1 MRWGL
6 TAIRFLIPLLTLIGT
21 LHAED
26 LHQWTFPGV
35 APFQAELIAADGL
48 RATLLVPN
56 RGKTVIPFAQM
67 IPADA
72 AYAQD
77 WRKANP
83 KAPLIDPERMAPWP
97 AEALAESIDV
107 KMTGDEAAASHF
119 TYESAHFVI
128 ESDLK
133 LPVAVVRDIAAVF
146 EATRSAIIALPL
158 GLHLGHESRKYPVVM
173 LSNPT
178 DYGRAGGNGGSG
190 GTYDLWTGR
199 MLILLPNLGIKP
211 GTNGLGLDFQRNIF
225 VLKHEVTHQIL
236 GRWQDFLPMWL
247 REGFSECMAATPY
260 TRGRYSFQGLD
271 AAMHDYILK
280 WRTNPNQRDVQFI
293 PPAQLMALDPD
304 QWNTGVASQSAY
316 SYYNSAALLTHYFLH
331 GDGKGDGAGLAAFF
345 DDIRRGVPQSEA
357 ESNRLL
363 RGRTRENL
371 AGDVQNYARKL
382 GLTLK
387 IEPTLPTTSPQ
398 PSNAK

>member
-1 MRWGL
+1 MLGVLSPPSR
-6 TAIRFLIPLLTLIGT
+6 
-21 LHAED
+21 AED

-67 IPADA
+67 NPADA
-72 AYAQD
+72 AYVQD

-83 KAPLIDPERMAPWP
+83 KAPLIDPERLAPWP
-97 AEALAESIDV
+97 AEALAESLDV
-107 KMTGDEAAASHF
+107 KMTGDDAAASHF
-119 TYESAHFVI
+119 TYESAHFTI

-146 EATRSAIIALPL
+146 EATRAALIALPL
-158 GLHLGHESRKYPVVM
+158 GLHLGHESRKYPVLM
-173 LSNPT
+173 FSIPG
-178 DYGRAGGNGGSG
+178 DYGRAGGNAGSG
-190 GTYDLWTGR
+190 GTYVPRTGQ

-247 REGFSECMAATPY
+247 REGFSECIAATPY

-271 AAMHDYILK
+271 AAMHDYVLK
-280 WRTNPNQRDVQFI
+280 WRSNPNQRDLQFI
-293 PPAQLMALDPD
+293 PPARLMALDGD
-304 QWNTGVASQSAY
+304 QWNAEVAAQSAY

-345 DDIRRGVPQSEA
+345 DDLRRGIPRSEA
-357 ESNRLL
+357 ESRRLL
-363 RGRTRENL
+363 RGRTRESL
-371 AGDVQNYARKL
+371 AGEVQNYARKL
-382 GLTLK
+382 GLNLRT
-387 IEPTLPTTSPQ
+387 EPALPAAPSSP
-398 PSNAK
+398 PHAN